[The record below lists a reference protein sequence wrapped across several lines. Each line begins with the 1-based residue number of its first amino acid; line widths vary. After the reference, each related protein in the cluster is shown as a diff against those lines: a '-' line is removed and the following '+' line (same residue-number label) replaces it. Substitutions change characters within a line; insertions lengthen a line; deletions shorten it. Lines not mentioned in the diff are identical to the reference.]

1 LAHIINLAAQDALHN
16 LKVGYAESEDEILD
30 QIEINGVIPKVRNCI
45 LFIFKINLI
54 NTFFYIFI

>member
-1 LAHIINLAAQDALHN
+1 MAHIINLAAQDALHS
-16 LKVGYAESEDEILD
+16 LKVGYAENEDEILD

-45 LFIFKINLI
+45 LYIFKINLI